1 MKKNSCCY
9 NYHDISMTK
18 QRALEIF
25 QKTKHLEMPYP
36 KEICN
41 LHYYISI
48 MILLYKNRED
58 NY

>member
-25 QKTKHLEMPYP
+25 QKTKHLEMPNP
-36 KEICN
+36 KEICK
-41 LHYYISI
+41 
-48 MILLYKNRED
+48 LYKNRED